1 MTIKLCLGT
10 LAIVALHTLVWCTP
24 AFAAEAPIV
33 MPELRVTPACKT
45 VVLTQGSGS
54 VRVCKG
60 GVL

>member
-1 MTIKLCLGT
+1 MSKLIIIP
-10 LAIVALHTLVWCTP
+10 AVIALHLLCVVRP
-24 AFAAEAPIV
+24 LLAAEAPIV